1 LAEIRAFEP
10 DDAESVVSLLA
21 TLTPAFVHTA
31 ESLRWRERA
40 EPQRQSWVAAED
52 GELVGFATSFLQLW
66 TAVQGLVRVSAYV
79 QEDRRRRGIGSAL
92 WERALSHARDA
103 SKFTTEVENDPA
115 GLAFVEHRGFT
126 QYDSEVITRLD
137 PAARTL
143 EPKPHEGFRVVGL
156 QELGGREQEL
166 FEFYGAAGGI
176 PAGAPITFE
185 HFRAFILGTPT
196 LDPPTSVVVLDD
208 DDRVAS
214 LSWLLVDHERARAEN
229 EWTATLPEL
238 RGRRLA
244 RLAKLAS
251 IKLAAEAGIRVIF
264 TGNDPNNVPMR
275 ELNRRLGYEE
285 LYIRKDLERR
295 NEE

>member
-1 LAEIRAFEP
+1 VAEIRGFEP

-79 QEDRRRRGIGSAL
+79 KEDRRRRGIGSAL
-92 WERALSHARDA
+92 WEQVLSHARNA

-137 PAARTL
+137 PAACTL
-143 EPKPHEGFRVVGL
+143 EPKPHEGFRIVGL

-185 HFRAFILGTPT
+185 HFRTFILGNPT
-196 LDPPTSVVVLDD
+196 LDPPTSVVVFDD
-208 DDRVAS
+208 DAGAARP
-214 LSWLLVDHERARAEN
+214 RARTPRQTRVDQTGRGDGNPRDLHRERPQQRAD
-229 EWTATLPEL
+229 AGAQPPSRL
-238 RGRRLA
+238 RGAVHPEGPRTA
-244 RLAKLAS
+244 
-251 IKLAAEAGIRVIF
+251 
-264 TGNDPNNVPMR
+264 
-275 ELNRRLGYEE
+275 
-285 LYIRKDLERR
+285 
-295 NEE
+295 